1 MGRFNGG
8 NDWRTI
14 VCLWRRDNS
23 ASAGVA
29 FRWDEHGKRSG
40 IYDYWFCHKNYKPWC
55 SKNNIRHET
64 VCPVPCFCNAILL
77 DNGCYCKF
85 SCLIYGAV
93 KGGDNIGRILV
104 IESQERDVTIIDE
117 ILEKLK
123 NHPEF
128 ELLWLKHD
136 PVLLLPGL
144 EIDPAHRKVYCD
156 NQEISLTA
164 KEYDILCLFTANK
177 GRVLTYDQI
186 YQKIWKEE
194 AFGNANNAIA
204 CHVHNLREKIGR
216 LLPEGSFV
224 IRCVREV
231 GYCFE
236 LNSECFTAT

>member
-1 MGRFNGG
+1 MI
-8 NDWRTI
+8 I
-14 VCLWRRDNS
+14 V
-23 ASAGVA
+23 A
-29 FRWDEHGKRSG
+29 
-40 IYDYWFCHKNYKPWC
+40 
-55 SKNNIRHET
+55 
-64 VCPVPCFCNAILL
+64 
-77 DNGCYCKF
+77 
-85 SCLIYGAV
+85 
-93 KGGDNIGRILV
+93 GGDRIERVLI
-104 IESQERDVTIIDE
+104 IESSARNVPIIDE

-123 NHPEF
+123 NHPDF
-128 ELLWLKHD
+128 ELLWLKHE
-136 PVLLLPGL
+136 PVLSLPGL

-164 KEYDILCLFTANK
+164 KEYDLLCLLVANK

-216 LLPEGSFV
+216 LLSEGCFV

-236 LNSECFTAT
+236 ADSECIEAT